1 MTRHLE
7 QATKDIEDNSVIIET
22 LRQQQEN
29 EAATAAGGL
38 QRKPARWMDL
48 QQKLR
53 EKSLLLKSAQEM
65 LSKVEE
71 EAREKD
77 KELADAAIVM
87 RKYELVGCFSFILL

>member
-1 MTRHLE
+1 
-7 QATKDIEDNSVIIET
+7 
-22 LRQQQEN
+22 
-29 EAATAAGGL
+29 
-38 QRKPARWMDL
+38 MDL